1 MRRTSAFPRIPKNYF
16 RVKPLSALLL
26 ALLVAIVHFF
36 GRGDA
41 SLGRVTQVIDGDTIV
56 VTTEDGKSEKVRY
69 LLIDTPELHHPTRG
83 EEELGRIAALE
94 NKNLVLGKKVR
105 LEEDVERR
113 DRYNRLLA
121 YVWTE
126 GPGGEVLVN
135 EELVRRGVALPF
147 TLPPNVRYVDR
158 IRDAFREAREQRRGL
173 WNAAA
178 ERHFTGEQIWAE
190 LPTLA
195 GCFVTVEFH
204 TARMEKKGTRN
215 LLFEKKGHTTIVV
228 YESDRPHLP
237 SLDALASG
245 KLVLVGKVQTGR
257 EGAEIILRDP
267 TQIVTFGP

>member
-1 MRRTSAFPRIPKNYF
+1 MKRSTMPSNILRNRRK
-16 RVKPLSALLL
+16 VKSLSALLL
-26 ALLVAIVHFF
+26 ALLVATVHFF
-36 GRGDA
+36 GKGDA

-126 GPGGEVLVN
+126 GPDGEVLVN
-135 EELVRRGVALPF
+135 EELVRRGVAMPF
-147 TLPPNVRYVDR
+147 TLPPNVRYVER

-178 ERHFTGEQIWAE
+178 GRHFTGEQIWAE

-195 GCFVTVEFH
+195 GCFVTLEFR
-204 TARMEKKGTRN
+204 TARVEKKGTRS
-215 LLFEKKGHTTIVV
+215 LLLEKKGHTAIVV

-237 SLDALASG
+237 SLDMLASG
-245 KLVLVGKVQTGR
+245 KLVLMGKVQTGR

-267 TQIVTFGP
+267 TQIVTLSP